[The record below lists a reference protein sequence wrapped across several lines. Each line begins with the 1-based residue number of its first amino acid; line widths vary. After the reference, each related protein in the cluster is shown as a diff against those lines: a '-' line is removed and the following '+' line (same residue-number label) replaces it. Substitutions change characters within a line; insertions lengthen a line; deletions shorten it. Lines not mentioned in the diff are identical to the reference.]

1 MICISVAVPWSSLGV
16 SWCGVGCGVCWH
28 AVGCLAWHCCGV
40 VLEASAVVGAFFGVL
55 VMVVVVVCEN
65 WKVDASIFLFCA
77 VFFVCVF
84 FGHTVDALAW

>member
-1 MICISVAVPWSSLGV
+1 MVWVVGYVGMLLGV
-16 SWCGVGCGVCWH
+16 WH
-28 AVGCLAWHCCGV
+28 GTVV
-40 VLEASAVVGAFFGVL
+40 VLCWRLRLLWVLFFGVL

-84 FGHTVDALAW
+84 FGHTVDALGMVSR